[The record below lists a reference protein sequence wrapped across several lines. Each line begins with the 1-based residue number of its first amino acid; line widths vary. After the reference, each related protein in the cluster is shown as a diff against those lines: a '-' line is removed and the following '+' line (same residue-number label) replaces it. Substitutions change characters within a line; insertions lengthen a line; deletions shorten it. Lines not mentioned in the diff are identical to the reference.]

1 MKYQNAGEILP
12 PQLLDIVQDYIQGS
26 YLYIPK
32 RDEYDSAVPTCYQIE
47 LQKRNRHIY
56 EKYLSGFS
64 GSQLANL
71 YHLSRSSIR
80 RILQKERRD
89 FEEMITTV
97 QQIMQHWGLSPCT
110 IQQIY
115 TSAWDIDGEYILK
128 VYENPDMLKRN
139 LLIQKA
145 LWEKGIPAA
154 RVLPATSGA
163 EWVSEGGKQYIL
175 MEKLSGSKSISIH
188 QTPELPY
195 KMGRIL
201 AQLHQAFLCCEK
213 QIAFWDNSLLD
224 EMNGWIRE
232 QLSKEGWKLID
243 ETTFQ
248 DTVDKLSQNYEAL
261 PQQLIHRDV
270 HFGNFLFDEA
280 GNFSGYIDFDL
291 TQRNIRIFDLA
302 YFLMGLLSEKENGL
316 DKESWLKILDS
327 LLAGYQSEIP
337 LCDAEKQALVPVM
350 ESIELLFAAY
360 FLSTDDR
367 ICAEDSVHL
376 FQFIWENE
384 TEIIRRCLS
393 L

>member
-12 PQLLDIVQDYIQGS
+12 PELLDKLQDYVQGG
-26 YLYIPK
+26 YLYIPQ
-32 RDEYDSAVPTCYQIE
+32 RDEDRSTAPTGYQVE

-56 EKYLSGFS
+56 EKYLSGLS
-64 GSQLANL
+64 GSQLAAL

-80 RILQKERRD
+80 RILQKERRY
-89 FEEMITTV
+89 FEEMSTMV
-97 QQIMQHWGLSPCT
+97 QQIIRHWGLSPCE

-115 TSAWDIDGEYILK
+115 TSAWDIGGKYILK

-145 LWEKGIPAA
+145 LRERGIPAA
-154 RVLPATSGA
+154 RVLPAKSGA
-163 EWVSEGGKQYIL
+163 EWVSEGEKQYIL
-175 MEKLSGSKSISIH
+175 MEKLSGSPNISIH
-188 QTPELPY
+188 QTPALPR
-195 KMGRIL
+195 KMGRII

-213 QIAFWDNSLLD
+213 QISFWDNSLLG
-224 EMNGWIRE
+224 EINGWVRK
-232 QLSKEGWKLID
+232 QLSKDSWNLLD

-248 DTVDKLSQNYEAL
+248 DTADKLSQNYDAL
-261 PQQLIHRDV
+261 PRQLIHRDV
-270 HFGNFLFDEA
+270 HFGNFLFNEA

-316 DKESWLKILDS
+316 DRESWLRILDEV
-327 LLAGYQSEIP
+327 LAGYQQLLP
-337 LCDAEKQALVPVM
+337 LHETEKRTLAPVM

-360 FLSTDDR
+360 FLSIDDR
-367 ICAEDSVHL
+367 ICAEDSIRL
-376 FQFIWENE
+376 FRFVEENE

-393 L
+393 A